1 MSFCKVPEET
11 VEKRIL
17 KKCKLPVEENKNA
30 EPQGVIGS
38 RKNKSAS
45 SSSQNK
51 TSGQQKAVV
60 FVQQTKKKAS
70 K

>member
-1 MSFCKVPEET
+1 VPEET

-17 KKCKLPVEENKNA
+17 KKSKLPVEENKNA
-30 EPQGVIGS
+30 EPKGVIGT
-38 RKNKSAS
+38 RKSKSTTSAPQNKS
-45 SSSQNK
+45 
-51 TSGQQKAVV
+51 SGQEKSAG